1 MSNAVAPILEPDSD
15 AMRRQLE
22 HVFLGDLDGAHNG
35 LIELAWNDPRNGAL
49 SAAALFGTDRI
60 GELIERAVALNRTP
74 GVNVY
79 VGAALR
85 RPNATPD
92 RRGADADFHA
102 ASCIWADVDSDVV
115 APAIASCKRR
125 GVPPTMTVVTG

>member
-60 GELIERAVALNRTP
+60 VERSEERR
-74 GVNVY
+74 
-79 VGAALR
+79 VGKECGYQCR
-85 RPNATPD
+85 SRWSPY
-92 RRGADADFHA
+92 H
-102 ASCIWADVDSDVV
+102 
-115 APAIASCKRR
+115 
-125 GVPPTMTVVTG
+125 